1 MKANHRSDLKRN
13 LPESAAAVW
22 MAAFDAFSD
31 FVSIEDNDNSVLYVN
46 KALAGA
52 LEKKPADLVGLKF
65 DDLLREIKSTPPDYP
80 ANDNGKVG
88 PSLATI
94 YSRKLRKNLE
104 ISAFTVSTGEG
115 PDRDIVRIWHDT
127 TDANHF
133 QDKLE
138 LRYKR
143 ELSLRKKLQD
153 EINRRADFVN
163 ALVHEIRTPLTP
175 ILASSE
181 ILYDTLKE
189 EPYKSLARNIHRGAI
204 MLNDRVDELMELARV
219 ESGTIK
225 LRIYPVDLHQLI
237 QDVMQY
243 MTPLTNIADQSL
255 TMNMPGKALMIEA
268 DGPRIKQVLLNL
280 VTNASKY
287 SPRGAKIN
295 VRTRKQTGGVVVVVQ
310 DNGPGISP
318 DLLNLVFEP
327 YNHKKKSLLNP
338 SGLGLGLPLSKSLIE
353 LHGGTMQ
360 VVSQVGKGSTFSFF
374 LPLKYSGTGAD
385 S

>member
-1 MKANHRSDLKRN
+1 M
-13 LPESAAAVW
+13 AAALW

-31 FVSIEDNDNSVLYVN
+31 FVTIEANDNSVLYVN

-80 ANDNGKVG
+80 SHSNRKGH
-88 PSLATI
+88 PSSATI

-104 ISAFTVSTGEG
+104 ISTFTVPTGAG
-115 PDRDIVRIWHDT
+115 SATGIVRIWHDI
-127 TDANHF
+127 TDAKHF

-138 LRYKR
+138 VENKR

-225 LRIYPVDLHQLI
+225 LRIYPEDLHQLI
-237 QDVMQY
+237 QDVIQY
-243 MTPLTNIADQSL
+243 MAPLTEIAGQSL
-255 TMNMPGKALMIEA
+255 TMNVPGKVLMIEA

-360 VVSQVGKGSTFSFF
+360 VVSQVGKGSAFSFF